1 MELILS
7 LLVFF
12 NSGSLPDQPKLKT
25 PVTVIEQT
33 NDPELKKITGVASYY
48 SRAGCLGCSES
59 MTMANGESLDDSV
72 LTVAFNHAPLNHFV
86 DVTNMV
92 NGRSVKA
99 KVTDRGGF
107 ERHGRII
114 DLSVATKEAIDCT
127 DLCRVEITY

>member
-33 NDPELKKITGVASYY
+33 NDPELKKITGIASYY
-48 SRAGCLGCSES
+48 SRVGCLGCSET
-59 MTMANGESLDDSV
+59 MTMANGEPLDDTK
-72 LTVAFNHAPLNHFV
+72 LTVAFNKAPLNHFI
-86 DVTNMV
+86 DVNNMA
-92 NGRSVKA
+92 NGKSVKV

-114 DLSVATKEAIDCT
+114 DLSVATKEAIGCT
-127 DLCRVEITY
+127 DLCKVEITY